1 MTYDSN
7 KKERIASM
15 IVLIVEDNELNRDM
29 LSRRLMRRGFAT
41 VLAVDGVEALTL
53 AQSKQP
59 DVILM
64 DLSLPGMSGIDAT
77 RLLRANTLTS
87 KIPIIA
93 LTAHASGSD
102 RDDALQAGCDDYD
115 TKPVDMATLVEKLEF
130 ILTRTGALSRVV

>member
-1 MTYDSN
+1 
-7 KKERIASM
+7 M

>member
-115 TKPVDMATLVEKLEF
+115 TKPVDMARLVEKLEF

>member
-1 MTYDSN
+1 MTYESN